1 MRSFLRVAW
10 NVSQQALSKQS
21 PVLPIETSIPAL
33 TQRLVNSTA
42 VAALVGVVNQAGVG
56 ATTVKRHLE
65 R

>member
-42 VAALVGVVNQAGVG
+42 VYCSGSTGPRNSACGRDC
-56 ATTVKRHLE
+56 TSRE
-65 R
+65 

>member
-42 VAALVGVVNQAGVG
+42 VYWADSTGRRNA
-56 ATTVKRHLE
+56 R
-65 R
+65 